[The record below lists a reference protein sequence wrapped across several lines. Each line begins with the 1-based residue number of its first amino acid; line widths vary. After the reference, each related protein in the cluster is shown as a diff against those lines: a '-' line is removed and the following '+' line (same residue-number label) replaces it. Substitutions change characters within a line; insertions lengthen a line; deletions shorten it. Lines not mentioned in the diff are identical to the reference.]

1 MEFNSIQKYQKY
13 KNKYLN
19 LKNMNKINNNNI
31 TYFKQHG
38 SGLLDECRNSGIY
51 MIVGGDSL
59 RTAYNNYINPL
70 TYSVIGIR
78 KDITSCEFFKQFN
91 DFYKLKSDSS
101 TLIQIIDSKE
111 AADKEAAVRAEAVK
125 LAEAKAQGEV
135 ANISATEDL
144 KKAAEAAATKA
155 EADAKTAAAAA
166 AEAKA
171 AVEAKAADAKTAAAA
186 ADATKASEA
195 ATKASEAAA
204 AAVEEATKRAKA
216 AAAES
221 AKAAKAVES
230 AKAAADAADK
240 KVKEVATNPKPNK
253 LKLTSSYN
261 FKDFIEKLDDEKMSI
276 EGNTENNYIIKFPEY
291 RNFCNLLV
299 NIHTIFDNL
308 CTDNLENYITY
319 RKSNKE
325 PTKAQQIMSILKIKE
340 FSRNGT
346 QLDIGALDNE
356 KIMNLEKI
364 YNYFKDSE
372 INNFNNVKSLKSF
385 KWYFFIEFSITTS
398 KIISVG
404 GIKEVNEQ
412 TGLPAL
418 HK

>member
-51 MIVGGDSL
+51 MIVGGKNL
-59 RTAYNNYINPL
+59 KTAYESYINPL

-91 DFYKLKSDSS
+91 SFYKLKSDSS

-111 AADKEAAVRAEAVK
+111 AEEKAAAERKVATVAADQTAREVAIR
-125 LAEAKAQGEV
+125 EAKIV
-135 ANISATEDL
+135 A
-144 KKAAEAAATKA
+144 
-155 EADAKTAAAAA
+155 AKSEAAA
-166 AEAKA
+166 AEAAEA
-171 AVEAKAADAKTAAAA
+171 AKVAKVAEAEVTAAKVAA
-186 ADATKASEA
+186 SQAT
-195 ATKASEAAA
+195 EAAA
-204 AAVEEATKRAKA
+204 NAKL
-216 AAAES
+216 AAE
-221 AKAAKAVES
+221 AAEKKATDT
-230 AKAAADAADK
+230 AA
-240 KVKEVATNPKPNK
+240 NPKPNK

-261 FKDFIEKLDDEKMSI
+261 FKDFIEKLDDVQMSVA
-276 EGNTENNYIIKFPEY
+276 GNGRDNYIIKFPEY

-299 NIHTIFDNL
+299 NIYTIFDNFS
-308 CTDNLENYITY
+308 TDNLENYITY

-325 PTKAQQIMSILKIKE
+325 PTKAQQIMSILNIKKY
-340 FSRNGT
+340 SKDSSPT
-346 QLDIGALDNE
+346 LDIGVIDD
-356 KIMNLEKI
+356 KIIMNLEKI

-372 INNFNNVKSLKSF
+372 INNFKNAKSLKSF

-412 TGLPAL
+412 TGLPVLYA
-418 HK
+418 